1 MPFISQLMGK
11 PVVDMDGTKIGKITE
26 VYAYQKTGTPLPLL
40 TAIEIGYKKETRM
53 VPIANVA
60 VLFGPAAV
68 LNKKIAE
75 IKDYKP
81 SKKEL
86 HLERDIL
93 DKQIIDIN
101 GARVVRVNDLDIVRV
116 NGSMYVANVDI
127 SVAGIMRR
135 LGFRGLPRKPA
146 ESGPNARKSG
156 IISWD
161 AVELISSDE
170 PMRLKVPSEKISDL
184 HPADLAE
191 ILSDLSRAEGSRLLH
206 SLNNEMMADTLEEVE
221 PDFQATLIEELPDER
236 VADVLEEMSPDEAAD
251 LLGELPRERSA
262 TILKMMQKAE
272 AADVKHL
279 LSFPE
284 DSAGGIMNTEYVTV
298 PPFHTAVKAIES
310 LRRQAN
316 QVENIYYV
324 YVIDR
329 EKRLLGT
336 FTLRD
341 LVLAGPEARVKDFM
355 ERRLVTVRLKDNQ
368 QTVGQVIAKYNLL
381 AVPVVDDEGRL
392 HGIVTADDAL
402 DKIIPTAWKKR
413 LPHFYR

>member
-1 MPFISQLMGK
+1 MPFISQIMGK
-11 PVVDMDGTKIGKITE
+11 SVVDMDGAKVGKVTE
-26 VYAYQKTGTPLPLL
+26 VLAFQKTGTPLPLL
-40 TAIEIGYKKETRM
+40 TAVEIGYKKETRM
-53 VPIANVA
+53 IPIANIA

-68 LNKKIAE
+68 LNKKITE

-81 SKKEL
+81 SKKDL

-135 LGFRGLPRKPA
+135 LGFRGLPHKPA
-146 ESGPNARKSG
+146 EGESNARKTG

-251 LLGELPRERSA
+251 LLGELPKERSA

-298 PPFHTAVKAIES
+298 PPHYTALKAIES

-316 QVENIYYV
+316 EVENIYYV
-324 YVIDR
+324 YVVDR
-329 EKRLLGT
+329 EKHILGI

-341 LVLAGPEARVKDFM
+341 LVLARPEARVKDFM
-355 ERRLVTVRLKDNQ
+355 EKRVVTVNLKDNQ

-381 AVPVVDDEGRL
+381 AVPVMDNEGHL

-413 LPHFYR
+413 LPHFYH